1 MDKETCEGCN
11 RTAEDLDCAYLCRDC
26 QDKAASYDIESL
38 ERRQLARAIQ
48 NVLPK
53 LATGSPTVYETGE
66 IYGRLRAVLERC
78 RFKVEEPVEA

>member
-11 RTAEDLDCAYLCRDC
+11 RTAVDLGCALLCEDC

-48 NVLPK
+48 NVLP
-53 LATGSPTVYETGE
+53 TG
-66 IYGRLRAVLERC
+66 
-78 RFKVEEPVEA
+78 